1 MAGDPASACPWRART
16 RGVAGHGRAGGGGSL
31 VVHAIVS
38 DIHGNYEALETVL
51 ADIAKHRPSSMVC
64 LGDFVG
70 YGASPNEC
78 IDRLRP
84 MIEHAVAGNH
94 DLAACGRLKL
104 TYFNHNAALAAT
116 WTETTLRP
124 ENLEYLR
131 ALPFSVK
138 WRETLLVHA
147 SPAQPED
154 WHYVLSP
161 VEAEEE
167 MAAYEEPVCFIG
179 HSHYPG
185 AFDRQGGH
193 MRYTRAAEVRVE
205 PGHRYLVNVGSVGQP
220 RDGDP
225 RAAYLLWDDETRIL
239 RHVRLE
245 YDIAGAMK
253 RIIDAGLPRFL
264 AERLQWGE

>member
-1 MAGDPASACPWRART
+1 M
-16 RGVAGHGRAGGGGSL
+16 L
-31 VVHAIVS
+31 HAIVS
-38 DIHGNYEALETVL
+38 DIHGNLEALDVVL
-51 ADIAKHRPSSMVC
+51 ADIASHKPASIVC

-78 IDRLRP
+78 IERLRP
-84 MIEHAVAGNH
+84 MIEQAVAGNH

-104 TYFNHNAALAAT
+104 SYFNSNAAVAAR
-116 WTETTLRP
+116 WTETALTP
-124 ENLEYLR
+124 ENRAYLQE
-131 ALPFSVK
+131 LPYSVQ
-138 WRETLLVHA
+138 WLDALLVHA

-161 VEAEEE
+161 IEAEEE
-167 MAAYEEPVCFIG
+167 MAAYTQSLCFIG

-185 AFDRQGGH
+185 AFDRH
-193 MRYTRAAEVRVE
+193 NDRIRYTRTAEVRLE
-205 PGHRYLVNVGSVGQP
+205 KGHRYLVNVGSVGQP

-225 RAAYLLWDDETRIL
+225 RAGYLLYDDVERVI

-253 RIIDAGLPRFL
+253 RILDAGLPRFL

>member
-1 MAGDPASACPWRART
+1 M
-16 RGVAGHGRAGGGGSL
+16 
-31 VVHAIVS
+31 VHAIVS
-38 DIHGNYEALETVL
+38 DIHGNYEALEAVL
-51 ADIAKHRPSSMVC
+51 ADIERHRPASMVC

-84 MIEHAVAGNH
+84 MIEHAVVGNH
-94 DLAACGRLKL
+94 DLAACGKLQL
-104 TYFNHNAALAAT
+104 TYFNANAAMAAQ
-116 WTETTLRP
+116 WTEATLTPGNHRY
-124 ENLEYLR
+124 LEE
-131 ALPFSVK
+131 LPFSAR

-147 SPAQPED
+147 SPADPEH

-161 VEAEEE
+161 VEARVELEAFEE
-167 MAAYEEPVCFIG
+167 AVCFIG

-185 AFDRQGGH
+185 TFQRRDGRV
-193 MRYTRAAEVRVE
+193 RYTRDEEIRLEA
-205 PGHRYLVNVGSVGQP
+205 GSRYLINVGAVGQP

-225 RAAYLLWDDETRIL
+225 RAAYALYDDVERTV

-245 YDIAGAMK
+245 YDVAAAMK
-253 RIIDAGLPRFL
+253 RILDAGLPRFL

>member
-1 MAGDPASACPWRART
+1 M
-16 RGVAGHGRAGGGGSL
+16 L
-31 VVHAIVS
+31 HAIVS
-38 DIHGNYEALETVL
+38 DIHGNLEALEAVL
-51 ADIAKHRPSSMVC
+51 ADIARHQPASMVC

-84 MIEHAVAGNH
+84 MIEHAVVGNH
-94 DLAACGRLKL
+94 DLAAIGKLRL
-104 TYFNHNAALAAT
+104 TYFNSNAAAAAM
-116 WTETTLRP
+116 WTETALTP
-124 ENLEYLR
+124 ENRAYL
-131 ALPFSVK
+131 ADLPYSVR

-147 SPAQPED
+147 SPAEPEN

-161 VEAEEE
+161 VEARAELDAFEE
-167 MAAYEEPVCFIG
+167 AVCFIG

-185 AFDRQGGH
+185 VFDRH
-193 MRYTRAAEVRVE
+193 EERVRYTRAAEISIE
-205 PGHRYLVNVGSVGQP
+205 KGHRYLVNVASVGQP

-225 RAAYLLWDDETRIL
+225 RAGYLLYDDLERTL

-245 YDIAGAMK
+245 YDLAGAMK